1 MEHRLWVQLRSYNSS
16 DKAAFK
22 ALDKAWEAAVANLN
36 GVGIRTKEEVHDDAV
51 EWAFLWAER
60 ITDGIDGLTD
70 TEAAVLGY
78 VVSETERRGMMQVTC
93 PSRAGEGAISADE
106 VVQASF
112 DQNFAEI
119 TRKTDPEKGALLVW
133 ILCGVDVGFRTVMSL
148 LRRDGGQVSVPS
160 KVALSNGSWIISLL
174 NKKE

>member
-1 MEHRLWVQLRSYNSS
+1 MAAIRELAPAKINLVLRIGPKMPNRLHAVSS
-16 DKAAFK
+16 LFAS
-22 ALDKAWEAAVANLN
+22 LDL
-36 GVGIRTKEEVHDDAV
+36 
-51 EWAFLWAER
+51 
-60 ITDGIDGLTD
+60 
-70 TEAAVLGY
+70 
-78 VVSETERRGMMQVTC
+78 
-93 PSRAGEGAISADE
+93 ADE